1 MKPINSFTKNKSG
14 WWKHE
19 TNEADPVISKSDM
32 TGSASLR
39 FWALLQIQ
47 VMIIIMMWD
56 AASSQYSQQTSR
68 QQAEDLIH
76 SSSSQTPEN
85 LGLPKSRIFQIS
97 PKVGRHFW
105 LTAMLAATQPELATA
120 IQSHSQCHVSF
131 RVTHSHAVVAIC
143 HAESLTVEAKVQ
155 PLPPAPWACRLR
167 FWCSTLLAMGVWKDQ
182 GTLYNRVQLFVLRI
196 LDHA

>member
-47 VMIIIMMWD
+47 VMIIIMMCD

-68 QQAEDLIH
+68 QQAEDPIH
-76 SSSSQTPEN
+76 SRSSQTPRE
-85 LGLPKSRIFQIS
+85 SRTTDFGS
-97 PKVGRHFW
+97 GD
-105 LTAMLAATQPELATA
+105 
-120 IQSHSQCHVSF
+120 
-131 RVTHSHAVVAIC
+131 
-143 HAESLTVEAKVQ
+143 SLTWGSILWE
-155 PLPPAPWACRLR
+155 
-167 FWCSTLLAMGVWKDQ
+167 STLKKSALRMCIALCHHYIRAWPFLKISHLCKAGRESTPRPRREVWIWEGPLQ
-182 GTLYNRVQLFVLRI
+182 GGRWYIVYYHHECWARLMSATNGG
-196 LDHA
+196 A